1 MVQKPRCGKKTAV
14 VGLVFVGYFAAMGAP
29 RRTLARIQLADARK
43 RDALELRLKGHD
55 YVSIGTALGITA
67 EGARVAVRRAMAEIR
82 TEAAETA
89 IEVREQEAARLDRML
104 LRLETLL
111 EQSADD
117 VTAALAIQDRMLRVQ
132 DRRAKLLGL
141 DLQRVELTG
150 ANGGPIEIA
159 AIQRVIVDPTTVD
172 TGPILDAETIEAT
185 PAALPEK
192 AMDADIVNNDTSAI
206 HEVKK

>member
-1 MVQKPRCGKKTAV
+1 MVATVMLLCQNGKMAATGNAKPTA
-14 VGLVFVGYFAAMGAP
+14 
-29 RRTLARIQLADARK
+29 RRMQIAEARK
-43 RDALELRLKGHD
+43 RDALELRLRGHN
-55 YVSIGTALGITA
+55 YVEIGEALGVSS
-67 EGARVAVRRAMAEIR
+67 EGARYAVKKAMAEIR

-150 ANGGPIEIA
+150 AGGGPIEIA
-159 AIQRVIVDPTTVD
+159 AIQRVIVDPATID
-172 TGPILDAETIEAT
+172 TGPILDAETIEA
-185 PAALPEK
+185 PRGARPER

>member
-1 MVQKPRCGKKTAV
+1 M
-14 VGLVFVGYFAAMGAP
+14 FVGYFAAMGAP

-104 LRLETLL
+104 
-111 EQSADD
+111 
-117 VTAALAIQDRMLRVQ
+117 RVQ

-150 ANGGPIEIA
+150 AGGGPIEIA
-159 AIQRVIVDPTTVD
+159 AIQRVIVDPGHVVVD
-172 TGPILDAETIEAT
+172 VTPQEKKPLELPDNISNAAEVVDCMESSYE
-185 PAALPEK
+185 PVE
-192 AMDADIVNNDTSAI
+192 
-206 HEVKK
+206 

>member
-1 MVQKPRCGKKTAV
+1 MVATVMPLCQNGKMAATGNAKPTA
-14 VGLVFVGYFAAMGAP
+14 
-29 RRTLARIQLADARK
+29 RRMQIAEARK
-43 RDALELRLKGHD
+43 RDALELRLRGHN
-55 YVSIGTALGITA
+55 YVEIGEALGVSS
-67 EGARVAVRRAMAEIR
+67 EGARYAVKKAMAEIR

-104 LRLETLL
+104 LRLEGLL

-150 ANGGPIEIA
+150 AGGGPIEIA
-159 AIQRVIVDPTTVD
+159 AIQRVIVDPTTIDV
-172 TGPILDAETIEAT
+172 GPVLDAEIVNTGPMALEAHD
-185 PAALPEK
+185 AEGALVDVQAPEK
-192 AMDADIVNNDTSAI
+192 TGV
-206 HEVKK
+206 EK

>member
-1 MVQKPRCGKKTAV
+1 M
-14 VGLVFVGYFAAMGAP
+14 
-29 RRTLARIQLADARK
+29 QLAETRK
-43 RDALELRLKGHD
+43 RDALELRLRGHSYMD
-55 YVSIGTALGITA
+55 IGEQLGITL
-67 EGARVAVRRAMAEIR
+67 EGARQCVKKALAEVREQ
-82 TEAAETA
+82 AAESA

-150 ANGGPIEIA
+150 ANGGAIQIA
-159 AIQRVIVDPTTVD
+159 AIQRVIVDPGHVVVD
-172 TGPILDAETIEAT
+172 VTPQKKETLELPDNISNAAEVVDCMESSYE
-185 PAALPEK
+185 PVE
-192 AMDADIVNNDTSAI
+192 
-206 HEVKK
+206 